1 MVGRTCTYQKA
12 DGRSC
17 RANPLRDG
25 PFCFW
30 HSPETA
36 DELPDAQ
43 RMGRLHQRKKRTV
56 ATIYGFGGLRTIEDY
71 AALLETITIETMA
84 LENSIARNRAVTAMV
99 ATGLRLVEVGE
110 LEARVEALEAAADRR
125 SNSDQDDAFTDE
137 KPR

>member
-1 MVGRTCTYQKA
+1 
-12 DGRSC
+12 
-17 RANPLRDG
+17 
-25 PFCFW
+25 
-30 HSPETA
+30 
-36 DELPDAQ
+36 
-43 RMGRLHQRKKRTV
+43 
-56 ATIYGFGGLRTIEDY
+56 
-71 AALLETITIETMA
+71 MA